1 MSTVLSLHDSIK
13 QLLRHLALSEKSL
26 SEAESRALMSLVET
40 GSISLIT
47 INEPLLLTAD
57 DAARFLG
64 ISTDSFARAR
74 KENPQELAPVEIYP
88 GYRRWAK
95 AQLITFT
102 GQKTRCE
109 PCGQSQTPSA
119 TAKVDF
125 ELGRELSA

>member
-1 MSTVLSLHDSIK
+1 MSTILALNDTVR
-13 QLLRHLALSEKSL
+13 QLLRYLALSEKSL
-26 SEAESRALMSLVET
+26 SETESRGLMSLIET
-40 GSISLIT
+40 GSISLIS

-88 GYRRWAK
+88 GYRRWSK

-102 GQKTRCE
+102 GQKVKCE
-109 PCGQSQTPSA
+109 PCTQPQTLSA
-119 TAKVDF
+119 PVTADF
-125 ELGRELSA
+125 EFGRELSA